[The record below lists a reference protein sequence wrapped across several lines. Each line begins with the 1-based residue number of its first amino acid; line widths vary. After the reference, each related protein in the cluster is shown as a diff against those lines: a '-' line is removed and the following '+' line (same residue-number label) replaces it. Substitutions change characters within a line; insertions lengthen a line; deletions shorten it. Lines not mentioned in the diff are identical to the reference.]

1 MYEYIKGKITIIE
14 PTYIVLENNL
24 IGYLVTV
31 SNPYQFDINADI
43 TLYLYQY
50 VREDMIQLF
59 GFKTKDEKKM
69 FLKLISVTGIGPKSA
84 LSILASMQIDE
95 FINAIESGNAKYL
108 TKYPGIGLKTAQQ
121 IILDLKGKLVLN
133 NEITIKNQV
142 KEDLE
147 QALLNLGYKKQE
159 INKAINKLDFNN
171 NIDVLLKQAL
181 QNMLK

>member
-1 MYEYIKGKITIIE
+1 MYEYIKGKITTIE

-31 SNPYQFDINADI
+31 SNPYQFSLNTDI
-43 TLYLYQY
+43 TLYIYQY

-59 GFKTKDEKKM
+59 GFKTQDEKKM

-159 INKAINKLDFNN
+159 INKVINKLDYNN